1 LGFSLPTATAYIL
14 LRSFT
19 GGRVD
24 NLFPRSSLE
33 PELDSRLLY
42 TGHRRV
48 SKQVNFR
55 LILSQGTKLS
65 FDVTYIFRCVVE
77 GSLALA
83 SLVPT

>member
-1 LGFSLPTATAYIL
+1 MGFSLSPAAACIL
-14 LRSFT
+14 LRLLADE
-19 GGRVD
+19 RVD

-55 LILSQGTKLS
+55 LIPSQTVKLG
-65 FDVTYIFRCVVE
+65 FDVTYTFRYVDE

-83 SLVPT
+83 SLVLT